1 MAVVVAPYGT
11 FFFLEFCLFFSL
23 IELWGWGGRGCGFL
37 WASVVTAQSE
47 RDQVTQLLLR
57 TERVRCVKHKKEL
70 ESSTMCV
77 R

>member
-11 FFFLEFCLFFSL
+11 FFFRVLSSFFFQ

-47 RDQVTQLLLR
+47 RDQGTQLLLR
-57 TERVRCVKHKKEL
+57 TERARCVKHKKEL